1 LTWFGEGLSF
11 QCTRCGNCCTGS
23 GGYVW
28 LPPRDE
34 QAIAAHLGLAPDV
47 FRKRYTRLVNDRL
60 CLVDQPNGDCVFLTE
75 ERGCA
80 IQPVKPR
87 QCLTYP
93 FWPRLTATAESWREV
108 GQTCPGVGSGPCFTP
123 GEIEAIQDR
132 ENPREVLCRILDSKR
147 G

>member
-1 LTWFGEGLSF
+1 MVAPSGEGAA
-11 QCTRCGNCCTGS
+11 RCM
-23 GGYVW
+23 
-28 LPPRDE
+28 E
-34 QAIAAHLGLAPDV
+34 IAPDV

-75 ERGCA
+75 ERSCA
-80 IQPVKPR
+80 VQPVKPR

-108 GQTCPGVGSGPCFTP
+108 GQTCPGVGSGPRYTR

-132 ENPREVLCRILDSKR
+132 ENPREVLCRILGSKH